1 MKKVLIIG
9 AGPAGLTAGYQI
21 LKNSKEYKVII
32 LEKDSQ
38 VGGISKTVTYNGN
51 KMDLGGHRFFTK
63 NKEVQKLWESLLLIQ
78 NKPSIDEIILR
89 EEKDYPKKGANPE
102 KSDKVF
108 LKRRRISRIYYNNKF
123 FDYPVN
129 LSFKT
134 VKNLGIKDTFI
145 SGCSY
150 IKSSVKKL
158 PEDSLEN
165 FYINRFGK
173 KLYTIFF
180 RDYTEKLWGISPSE
194 IDSSWGSQ
202 RVKGISIKKV
212 LSDYFKRLFRMKNE
226 NKEIS
231 LINQF
236 NYPKYGPGQMYE
248 ELANAFIK
256 IGGELKLNSEVVK
269 IHKIGSSIDY
279 VVYKENGKLIKEEVD
294 IVVSSM
300 PIKDL
305 IIDMNSVPK
314 NIKQIGKTLPYRDFI
329 TIGLILD
336 DLKIKNNTKIK
347 TINNNIPDTWMYIQD
362 KKVKLGRIQVFNNW
376 SPYLVKD
383 INNISLG
390 LEYFCT
396 ENDKFWNLSDEKL
409 KIFAVKELKNMG
421 IIDNNNAV
429 LDFHVERVKKA
440 YPAYFGSYK
449 YFPMVKQYLNTINN
463 LYCIGRN
470 GMHRYNN
477 MDHSIETGIVCAK
490 NIINNIDD
498 RENIWSVNTEEDYH
512 EEDNKIKK

>member
-1 MKKVLIIG
+1 MKKVIIIG
-9 AGPAGLTAGYQI
+9 AGPAGLSAGYQI
-21 LKNSKEYKVII
+21 LKKSKEYQVVI
-32 LEKDSQ
+32 LEKDNQ

-63 NKEVQKLWESLLLIQ
+63 NKEVSKLWESLLPLQ
-78 NKPSIDEIILR
+78 NKPSMDEIILK
-89 EEKDYPKKGANPE
+89 EEKEYQKKGLNPE
-102 KSDKVF
+102 KNDKVF
-108 LKRRRISRIYYNNKF
+108 LQRRRISRIYYNKKF

-134 VKNLGIKDTFI
+134 IKNLGLKETFV

-150 IKSSVKKL
+150 VKSSIKKL
-158 PEDSLEN
+158 PEENLEN

-173 KLYTIFF
+173 KLYSIFF
-180 RDYTEKLWGISPSE
+180 RDYTEKIWGISPKE

-202 RVKGISIKKV
+202 RVKGISISKV
-212 LSDYFKRLFRMKNE
+212 LKDNFKRVLKIKDK

-231 LINQF
+231 LIDKF
-236 NYPKYGPGQMYE
+236 YYPKYGPGQMYE
-248 ELANAFIK
+248 ELANKFIEK
-256 IGGELKLNSEVVK
+256 GGILKLNSEVIK
-269 IHKIGSSIDY
+269 IHKNGNNIDY
-279 VVYKENGKLIKEEVD
+279 IEYKENDKRIKEQVD
-294 IVVSSM
+294 IIISSM

-305 IIDMNSVPK
+305 VNRMNSVPK
-314 NIKQIGKTLPYRDFI
+314 DIKKIGDLLPYRDFV
-329 TIGLILD
+329 TVGLVLN

-376 SPYLVKD
+376 SPYLVKN

-390 LEYFCT
+390 LEYFCA
-396 ENDKFWNLSDEKL
+396 ENDNFWNLSDEEL
-409 KIFAVKELKNMG
+409 KKYALKELIDMD
-421 IIDNNNAV
+421 IIDINVNV
-429 LDFHVERVKKA
+429 LDYHVERVEKA

-449 YFPMVKQYLNTINN
+449 DFPKVKDFLNSITN

-477 MDHSIETGIVCAK
+477 MDHSIETGIISANNIIK
-490 NIINNIDD
+490 NITDK
-498 RENIWSVNTEEDYH
+498 ESIWSVNTEEEYN
-512 EEDNKIKK
+512 EEIKNN